1 MCGTRNYPV
10 FIPPTGDMASPYY
23 AKSIQPEALKHVPQ
37 DPAAFATFI
46 TNFHLGRGHHRF
58 RVPHFGGAEL
68 NLFALFDEVIN
79 RGGCLSVM
87 QIKGWREVVRP
98 YLLHSIHSRD
108 LNRTNRKAIPAL
120 RRLAAYMWQPYSR
133 LQWQQVHHQW
143 GQQVFVDWGLIRS
156 ASVPRLLGFESHG
169 CLHHAHCPN
178 AAAHSC
184 RSGR

>member
-98 YLLHSIHSRD
+98 YLLHSIHCRD

-120 RRLAAYMWQPYSR
+120 RRLAA
-133 LQWQQVHHQW
+133 
-143 GQQVFVDWGLIRS
+143 
-156 ASVPRLLGFESHG
+156 
-169 CLHHAHCPN
+169 
-178 AAAHSC
+178 
-184 RSGR
+184 